1 MSSNM
6 PWDIE
11 DVAKATGIS
20 IFISIAIGLSI
31 INFSG
36 GGVTS
41 FIGKKF
47 LGIPTGIIFISSQQ
61 IIFLLL
67 AWRFSISKYEV
78 GLRDLGFRAVTGN
91 FSYLKTLTGWGFVL
105 IAIALWGSLIRYLNW
120 DILELNNNVGLLL
133 DLSGGLMQ
141 SLIVAGICG
150 PICEEIFFRGFV
162 FAGLLRRFNKAGA
175 TIGSAG
181 LFALFHVDPATYIP
195 VFIFG
200 IVLAWLYQQTRSI
213 WPCIVVHGLHN
224 LTAISIAAI

>member
-47 LGIPTGIIFISSQQ
+47 LGIPTGIVFIISQQ

-78 GLRDLGFRAVTGN
+78 GLRDLGFRAMTGN
-91 FSYLKTLTGWGFVL
+91 FSYLKTLTGWGFVF
-105 IAIALWGSLIRYLNW
+105 S
-120 DILELNNNVGLLL
+120 
-133 DLSGGLMQ
+133 
-141 SLIVAGICG
+141 
-150 PICEEIFFRGFV
+150 P
-162 FAGLLRRFNKAGA
+162 
-175 TIGSAG
+175 
-181 LFALFHVDPATYIP
+181 
-195 VFIFG
+195 
-200 IVLAWLYQQTRSI
+200 
-213 WPCIVVHGLHN
+213 
-224 LTAISIAAI
+224 